1 MTARIALIVTSG
13 AGSVGAGSVGADSA
27 AATGPGAGPDGAL
40 ATEAAEAAERLGG
53 KAVSLLRM
61 ARLGLRVPPALVL
74 TTDVWRL
81 FQRIGGDPQRLWD
94 EIGGELDAEL
104 ARLGEAAG
112 GLRLGD
118 PRRPLVVSV
127 RSGAAVSMP
136 GMLDTLLN
144 VGLNEDTVVG
154 LAERLGDRRCA
165 LDCYRRFLLGF
176 TALAQREP
184 GASSG
189 SWDAVDVVDSAEPGA
204 SGAPREPADRRL
216 GPIRTEATLGLR
228 APYAG
233 AAWPPLASDRTPTPI
248 EEVLDD
254 AGLRARCRSYRSEL
268 ARQTGCTV
276 PEEPQEQL
284 RAAIEAVLR
293 SWDNPRA
300 VEYRRLHGIAPDLG
314 TAVTVQAMVFGNLNT
329 GRDSAA
335 GAAFSRDPSTGLAT
349 GSAPGSAPGPA
360 MAPAADGGAGAAPLL
375 FGEFLPGAQGS
386 DIVSGVRT
394 PRPLSEMPAVLP
406 SAYAELVEAARRLE
420 DHLGDLQELEFT
432 VERGRLYLLQTRT
445 GRRSARAMVRIAYD
459 LLRSGRIDGDEAVR
473 RIEPARLAE
482 LLQPVVDRD
491 ALAAGAAAPLLARG
505 LAASPGAATG
515 RLAFSVADVKELR
528 RRGEPAIFAR
538 TEASTED
545 ILGIKLA
552 AGVLTT
558 RGGITSHAA
567 VVARGLGRCAVV
579 GASSMT
585 VDYAAQELRTRE
597 HTLGRGE
604 IVTLDGNSGQVLLG
618 AVPLRAPHL
627 RDDACL
633 AELLRQCDARARLQ
647 VGALVRTP
655 AELLLARDLGVG
667 GAALCTGELDR
678 RLAMHLHRWQAALK
692 APPGSSAAGALETA
706 LATALAALLRAAPG
720 PLGLPL
726 LDPVAAAEL
735 LGDPGGSSPGERPGF
750 ALRLWEHELRAL
762 DAALRQCG
770 PVGEVRIFL
779 PAPATPAAL
788 EQVRALMRS
797 LPAIAALPLGA
808 MVCDPGADVA
818 ALASCA
824 DRLLVDL
831 RAFTAAALALD
842 PEDLEAAAERA
853 VASGACAHHP
863 LRSLDE
869 KTVARQLE
877 AVLAA
882 AGRLPV
888 TWFDAF
894 ELAWDER
901 TLNAAHRLG
910 VEDLVCPP
918 VRAPIARFLAAR
930 AALSGRTAAA
940 PGPAPAAP

>member
-13 AGSVGAGSVGADSA
+13 AGPAGA
-27 AATGPGAGPDGAL
+27 TEPGAAPDGAW
-40 ATEAAEAAERLGG
+40 ATEAAERLGG

-81 FQRIGGDPQRLWD
+81 FQRIGGDPQRLWA
-94 EIGGELDAEL
+94 EIGAELDAEL

-118 PRRPLVVSV
+118 PHRPLVVSV

-165 LDCYRRFLLGF
+165 LDCYRRFLWGF
-176 TALAQREP
+176 AALAQREP

-189 SWDAVDVVDSAEPGA
+189 SWDAMDPEGAVEPGA
-204 SGAPREPADRRL
+204 SGVPREPADRRL

-228 APYAG
+228 GSYAG
-233 AAWPPLASDRTPTPI
+233 AAWPPLASDRTPVPT

-254 AGLRARCRSYRSEL
+254 TALRARCRSYRSEI

-335 GAAFSRDPSTGLAT
+335 GAAFSRDPSTGLA
-349 GSAPGSAPGPA
+349 PGLAPGPA
-360 MAPAADGGAGAAPLL
+360 PAAAADGGAGAAPLL

-482 LLQPVVDRD
+482 LLQPQVDRD

-627 RDDACL
+627 REDACL
-633 AELLRQCDARARLQ
+633 AELLQQCDARARLR

-655 AELLLARDLGVG
+655 AELLLARDLGVV
-667 GAALCTGELDR
+667 GAALCTGALDR
-678 RLAMHLHRWQAALK
+678 RLAMHLGRWLAALK
-692 APPGSSAAGALETA
+692 APPGSSAAAPLETA
-706 LATALAALLRAAPG
+706 LATAFAALLRAAQG

-735 LGDPGGSSPGERPGF
+735 LDETGSLSLGERLGF
-750 ALRLWEHELRAL
+750 ALRIWEHELRAL
-762 DAALRQCG
+762 DAALRECG
-770 PVGEVRIFL
+770 PAGEVRIFL
-779 PAPATPAAL
+779 PAPASPAAL

-797 LPAIAALPLGA
+797 LPAVAALPLGA

-818 ALASCA
+818 ALASRA

-853 VASGACAHHP
+853 VASGACVHHP

-882 AGRLPV
+882 AARRVPV

-910 VEDLVCPP
+910 VEGLVCPP
-918 VRAPIARFLAAR
+918 VRAPIARFFAAR
-930 AALSGRTAAA
+930 AALSERTAAA

>member
-1 MTARIALIVTSG
+1 MTARIALVVSSG
-13 AGSVGAGSVGADSA
+13 ARSSDVGPGGTPGPGVTPGPRGAGGSGGCPGLQETGEADQ
-27 AATGPGAGPDGAL
+27 
-40 ATEAAEAAERLGG
+40 LGG

-81 FQRIGGDPQRLWD
+81 FQRIGGDPQRLWA
-94 EIGGELDAEL
+94 EIGAELDAEL
-104 ARLGEAAG
+104 VRLGEAAG

-118 PRRPLVVSV
+118 PRLPLVVSV

-176 TALAQREP
+176 STLAQHAP
-184 GASSG
+184 GTSSDG
-189 SWDAVDVVDSAEPGA
+189 VDPVDAGDSGD
-204 SGAPREPADRRL
+204 REPADRRL
-216 GPIRTEATLGLR
+216 GPLRAEATPGQR
-228 APYAG
+228 SPYAG
-233 AAWPPLASDRTPTPI
+233 TAWSPLASDRTPPPI
-248 EEVLDD
+248 EEELDE
-254 AGLRARCRSYRSEL
+254 AGLRARCRRYRSEI

-276 PEEPQEQL
+276 PEDPQAQL

-300 VEYRRLHGIAPDLG
+300 QEYRRLHGIAPDLG

-329 GRDSAA
+329 GKDSAA
-335 GAAFSRDPSTGLAT
+335 GAAFSRDPSTGLTAGQTAGLTARPAT
-349 GSAPGSAPGPA
+349 
-360 MAPAADGGAGAAPLL
+360 DGGPDATPLL

-420 DHLGDLQELEFT
+420 DHLGDLQEIEFT
-432 VERGRLYLLQTRT
+432 VERGQLYLLQTRT

-473 RIEPARLAE
+473 RIEPVRLAE
-482 LLQPVVDRD
+482 LLQPQVDRD
-491 ALAAGAAAPLLARG
+491 ALAAGAAAPLLVRG
-505 LAASPGAATG
+505 LAASPGAASG

-579 GASSMT
+579 GASGVT

-604 IVTLDGNSGQVLLG
+604 IITLDGNSGQVLLG

-627 RDDACL
+627 REDACL
-633 AELLRQCDARARLQ
+633 AELLRRCDARARLQ

-667 GAALCTGELDR
+667 GAALCTGALDR
-678 RLAMHLHRWQAALK
+678 RLAVHLGRWQAALK
-692 APPGSSAAGALETA
+692 APPGSGAAGPLDAA
-706 LATALAALLRAAPG
+706 LATGFSALLRAAPG
-720 PLGLPL
+720 PIGLLL
-726 LDPVAAAEL
+726 LDPAASAEL
-735 LGDPGGSSPGERPGF
+735 LEDTGGSNLGELPEL
-750 ALRLWEHELRAL
+750 ALRIWGHELRAL
-762 DAALRQCG
+762 DAALRECG

-779 PAPATPAAL
+779 PAPASPAAL
-788 EQVRALMRS
+788 AQVRALMQT
-797 LPAIAALPLGA
+797 LPAVAALPLGA
-808 MVCDPGADVA
+808 MVCDPGADID
-818 ALASCA
+818 ALARCA

-831 RAFTAAALALD
+831 RAFTAATLALD

-853 VASGACAHHP
+853 VGSGACAQHP
-863 LRSLDE
+863 LRTLDE
-869 KTVARQLE
+869 KTVERRLAVVLE
-877 AVLAA
+877 AVA
-882 AGRLPV
+882 RRVPV

-901 TLNAAHRLG
+901 TITAAHRLG
-910 VEDLVCPP
+910 VEGLACPP
-918 VRAPIARFLAAR
+918 VRAPIARFFAAR
-930 AALSGRTAAA
+930 AALKERTVAA

>member
-1 MTARIALIVTSG
+1 MTARIALIVSAAG
-13 AGSVGAGSVGADSA
+13 GLVAGS
-27 AATGPGAGPDGAL
+27 DGL
-40 ATEAAEAAERLGG
+40 EETEAADRLGG

-81 FQRIGGDPQRLWD
+81 FQRIGADPQRLWAD
-94 EIGGELDAEL
+94 IGAELDAEL
-104 ARLGEAAG
+104 LRLGDAAG

-118 PRRPLVVSV
+118 PRQPLVVSV

-136 GMLDTLLN
+136 GMLDTVLN

-176 TALAQREP
+176 AALAQHGP
-184 GASSG
+184 GAAS
-189 SWDAVDVVDSAEPGA
+189 DAGDGADAEDAGDAADPADTGA
-204 SGAPREPADRRL
+204 RADRRL
-216 GPIRTEATLGLR
+216 GPIRTEAALGLR
-228 APYAG
+228 GHYAA
-233 AAWPPLASDRTPTPI
+233 AAWPPLTSDRTPNPA
-248 EEVLDD
+248 EEELDE
-254 AGLRARCRSYRSEL
+254 AGLRARCRSYRSEI

-276 PEEPQEQL
+276 PDEPQAQL

-300 VEYRRLHGIAPDLG
+300 QEYRRLHGIAPDLG

-329 GRDSAA
+329 GKDSAA

-349 GSAPGSAPGPA
+349 GPAAGS
-360 MAPAADGGAGAAPLL
+360 AADGGALAAPLL

-473 RIEPARLAE
+473 RIEPVRLAE
-482 LLQPVVDRD
+482 LLQPQVDRD
-491 ALAAGAAAPLLARG
+491 ALAAGATAPLLARG

-515 RLAFSVADVKELR
+515 RLAFRVADVKELR

-579 GASSMT
+579 GASGVT

-597 HTLGRGE
+597 HTLARGE

-627 RDDACL
+627 REDACL
-633 AELLRQCDARARLQ
+633 AELMRRCDARARLQ

-667 GAALCTGELDR
+667 GAALCTGALDR
-678 RLAMHLHRWQAALK
+678 RLAVHLGRWQAALK
-692 APPGSSAAGALETA
+692 APPGSSAAGPLETA
-706 LATALAALLRAAPG
+706 LATGFAALLRAAPG

-726 LDPVAAAEL
+726 LEPAAAAEL
-735 LGDPGGSSPGERPGF
+735 LEDAGGAGQGEPSEL
-750 ALRLWEHELRAL
+750 ALRIWGHELRAL
-762 DAALRQCG
+762 DAALRECG
-770 PVGEVRIFL
+770 SVGEVRLFL
-779 PAPATPAAL
+779 PAPAAPAAL

-797 LPAIAALPLGA
+797 LPAVAALPLGA

-818 ALASCA
+818 DIGGLAGCA

-831 RAFTAAALALD
+831 RAFTAASLALD

-853 VASGACAHHP
+853 VACGTCARHP
-863 LRSLDE
+863 LRTLDE
-869 KTVARQLE
+869 KTVERRLE
-877 AVLAA
+877 AVLEVAA
-882 AGRLPV
+882 RRLPV

-894 ELAWDER
+894 ELGWDER
-901 TLNAAHRLG
+901 TISAAHRLG
-910 VEDLVCPP
+910 VEDLACPP
-918 VRAPIARFLAAR
+918 VRAPIARFFAAR
-930 AALSGRTAAA
+930 AALSERAAAAAA